1 MNPESLSGIKDFKWI
16 KGIPKEIHFS
26 HSFTITKASTHSKYK
41 YGYLKI
47 VGKLTIVRIMDSE
60 YAIGDRQD

>member
-1 MNPESLSGIKDFKWI
+1 MNPESLRGIKDFKWSRVYT
-16 KGIPKEIHFS
+16 ERHFS
-26 HSFTITKASTHSKYK
+26 HSFTITKASIHCKYK

-47 VGKLTIVRIMDSE
+47 VGKLTVVRIMDSE